1 MIRGN
6 RLEAL
11 FGGVASLAIGLTGA
25 VSLAKS
31 CLYTVDGGERAVI
44 FNRFRGGIQDAVQGE
59 GMHFRIPWVETPHI
73 FDIRTRPRSIST
85 TTGSKD
91 LQMVNITLRVLF
103 RPRVEALPTIFKKLG
118 RDYDER
124 VFVSIGNE
132 IMKAV
137 VAQYNAEELIT
148 KREIVSRNIALE
160 LRKRAL
166 EFDVL
171 LDDIS
176 ITHLNF
182 GREFTQAVENKQ
194 VAQQEAEK
202 SRFVVLKAEQEK
214 KAAVIRAEGESEA
227 ARLINDALK
236 QGHGLVELRRIEAA
250 KDIADTLA
258 RSRNVVYVPQGGN
271 MLMNLPTATGAP
283 QNPNPS
289 S

>member
-6 RLEAL
+6 RLESL
-11 FGGVASLAIGLTGA
+11 FGGMATLAIAVTGA
-25 VSLAKS
+25 ASVAKS
-31 CLYTVDGGERAVI
+31 CMYTVDGGERAVI
-44 FNRFRGGIQDAVQGE
+44 FNRFKGGIQNQVKGE
-59 GMHFRIPWVETPHI
+59 GMHFRIPWVETAHI

-103 RPRVEALPTIFKKLG
+103 RPRVEALPWIFKQLG

-148 KREIVSRNIALE
+148 KRELVSRNIATE

-166 EFDVL
+166 EFEVL

-194 VAQQEAEK
+194 VAQQDAEK

-214 KAAVIRAEGESEA
+214 RAAIIRAEGESEA
-227 ARLINDALK
+227 ARLINEALK
-236 QGHGLVELRRIEAA
+236 QGQGLVELRRIEAA
-250 KDIADTLA
+250 KDIADTLSK
-258 RSRNVVYVPQGGN
+258 SRNVIYVPQGGN
-271 MLMNLPTATGAP
+271 MLMNLPTSAGQAP
-283 QNPNPS
+283 TPS